1 MYFQAGGLERSFII
15 PFLHVRMEI
24 FILYNCILEVCISFL
39 ILWFSK
45 LRVFFNPKEDLN
57 VGLLNSVF
65 GIIKVYETFIVGWMY
80 FSLWDDHE
88 PMDLVGHYDLK
99 WFLIIRPPT
108 ICIWFKIPSIYHLYS
123 FELYMREN

>member
-24 FILYNCILEVCISFL
+24 FILYNCILEVCIFFL

-45 LRVFFNPKEDLN
+45 LRVFFYPKEDLN
-57 VGLLNSVF
+57 VGLLNSGF

-80 FSLWDDHE
+80 FSL
-88 PMDLVGHYDLK
+88 
-99 WFLIIRPPT
+99 
-108 ICIWFKIPSIYHLYS
+108 
-123 FELYMREN
+123 